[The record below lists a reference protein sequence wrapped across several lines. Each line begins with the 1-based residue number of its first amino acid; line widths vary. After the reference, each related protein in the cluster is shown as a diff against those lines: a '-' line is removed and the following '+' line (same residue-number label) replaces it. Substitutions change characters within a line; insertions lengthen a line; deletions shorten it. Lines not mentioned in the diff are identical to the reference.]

1 MSRISSDPE
10 VQDCG
15 GIRNARHNQEE
26 PSLRF
31 ALRTFAAMA
40 LTILAADVCC
50 GAETS
55 LIYKPTGLINKKTA
69 AAIGLSRPHTPRDGR
84 PGAAPANHALG
95 AATTEQVRNFG
106 AAAFATRKA
115 QSFTGT
121 WVSPL
126 VARQGL
132 APKRFVVA
140 PNAKVWQPPATS
152 PIPRFGFTA
161 HDSVI
166 GGTVMKRPRSMLTA
180 VGGATKGKGTAAI
193 NGTSVR
199 AKQH

>member
-1 MSRISSDPE
+1 M
-10 VQDCG
+10 
-15 GIRNARHNQEE
+15 
-26 PSLRF
+26 
-31 ALRTFAAMA
+31 FAAMA

-193 NGTSVR
+193 DGTSVR